1 MILQCFRFL
10 VTLPILGQKLNKDLG
25 KSLWAN
31 KWKKF
36 FNPDPSKQAQEV
48 IFFREVTKVYQLST
62 QKHLGFHL
70 DEELAYR
77 HHFKEKIKP
86 IRVLELFVN

>member
-1 MILQCFRFL
+1 MFSVFSDP
-10 VTLPILGQKLNKDLG
+10 TNTSQKLNKDLDKG
-25 KSLWAN
+25 LWAN
-31 KWKKF
+31 KWKMS

-62 QKHLGFHL
+62 QKHLGIYR
-70 DEELAYR
+70 DEELASK
-77 HHFKEKIKP
+77 HHINEKIKP